1 MAHTILHKV
10 RGVALT
16 RVVEETDI
24 LFSHR
29 NPTALKSKGVPEG
42 GPDIPCLGAYGG
54 PVDPNTALGGFTCKQ
69 SLYSV

>member
-42 GPDIPCLGAYGG
+42 GPDMSLENKGMSSSMDNQY
-54 PVDPNTALGGFTCKQ
+54 PVWELMAAQ
-69 SLYSV
+69 